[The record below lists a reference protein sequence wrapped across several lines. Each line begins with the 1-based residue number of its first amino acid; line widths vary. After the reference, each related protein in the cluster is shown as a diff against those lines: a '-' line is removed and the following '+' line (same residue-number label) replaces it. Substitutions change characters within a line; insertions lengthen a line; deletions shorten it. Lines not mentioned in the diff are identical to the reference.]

1 LGPEDADAEKT
12 LDADEDLDET
22 LPYSLP
28 YEDNDKDKD
37 NNNIGY
43 RVQWEPLNGSLVE
56 TVEDGGELCT
66 HKFNTDEEP
75 APFSTSFVEDEE
87 GEEEAPDSLQPV
99 APDAET
105 QQVVETPIIT
115 RATVTGGK
123 RATFSIQPSGRFW
136 RQGLVGLQ
144 LGANAKSFGHE
155 KEIDHVKNWRQIGK
169 GKFQNQRVLG
179 RRKDDHVTI
188 SGRKW
193 KSQN

>member
-115 RATVTGGK
+115 RATVTGK
-123 RATFSIQPSGRFW
+123 RATFSIQASGRFW
-136 RQGLVGLQ
+136 RQGLVG
-144 LGANAKSFGHE
+144 ANAKVLATME
-155 KEIDHVKNWRQIGK
+155 EIDHVKNWRQI
-169 GKFQNQRVLG
+169 
-179 RRKDDHVTI
+179 
-188 SGRKW
+188 
-193 KSQN
+193 